1 MSQSGDVLERFHEV
15 LLRQIT
21 DTRPDYLTAP
31 FTVAEIY
38 QDLVPY
44 RSYRDLIGIEMNG
57 DYEDA
62 LIRMLS
68 GEGDYLVLDSD
79 VARRELQ
86 KELASPNPNTALFR
100 DFAAVDVRLHPSRV
114 PVGADASVPVEVPT
128 SPSIEPQESSAE
140 SGLGLEAPEKGLGW
154 LAEFVDD
161 GAEPD
166 PEPQPQSQSEPQS
179 LPSSQPLTPDPVE
192 PIERGRP
199 GSDASSEDGVVGHI
213 ETVAAA
219 LVPSRGESIP
229 EQPVSSEAEHQDVL
243 EVCTWC
249 REDLPVRASI
259 HFCPFCGSDLRPS
272 PCGKC
277 GEAMEARWQFCISCG
292 TDVRG

>member
-1 MSQSGDVLERFHEV
+1 MSQLENVLQRFHEV

-21 DTRPDYLTAP
+21 ETRPDYLTAP

-44 RSYRDLIGIEMNG
+44 RSYRDLIGLEMNG

-79 VARRELQ
+79 VARQQIL
-86 KELASPNPNTALFR
+86 KELASPNPNAAVFR

-114 PVGADASVPVEVPT
+114 PIRPGAAVWAEVPD
-128 SPSIEPQESSAE
+128 PPKIESEESGTE
-140 SGLGLEAPEKGLGW
+140 SGLGLEAVEEDLPW
-154 LAEFVDD
+154 LSEIVID
-161 GAEPD
+161 GPAEPERE
-166 PEPQPQSQSEPQS
+166 PEPERVAPHQAKS
-179 LPSSQPLTPDPVE
+179 LEWVRAEAD
-192 PIERGRP
+192 
-199 GSDASSEDGVVGHI
+199 GSDEDGVVGHI
-213 ETVAAA
+213 KTVAAA
-219 LVPSRGESIP
+219 LVTSDGESP
-229 EQPVSSEAEHQDVL
+229 REESVPSDFEHDDVL
-243 EVCTWC
+243 TVCTWC
-249 REDLPVRASI
+249 REDLPVRASMSI
-259 HFCPFCGSDLRPS
+259 HFCPFCGSDLRPT
-272 PCGKC
+272 PCREC